1 MTPPGGSTLKITIA
15 RATSPEEIA
24 EAAQVYSRSRRA
36 AFPWRSDADFDPARF
51 VRDARDETVTVAR
64 LGTRIVGVA
73 SVYAPE
79 NFLHS
84 LYVDPDAQG
93 RGVGCALIAHVRAQ
107 ASGPLTL
114 KLDAKNEKARGFYEA
129 HGWEAMTGPDDTGIE
144 GGLPWQRYRLC

>member
-1 MTPPGGSTLKITIA
+1 MTRSSCRRLTIAIA
-15 RATSPEEIA
+15 RATSPEEVA

-36 AFPWRSDADFDPARF
+36 AFPWRSETDFDPAHF
-51 VRDARDETVTVAR
+51 VRDALEEAVTVAR

-73 SVYAPE
+73 SVYTAE

-93 RGVGCALIAHVRAQ
+93 LGVGRTLIDHVRAH
-107 ASGPLTL
+107 ATGPLTL
-114 KLDAKNEKARGFYEA
+114 KLDVKNEKARGFYEA

-144 GGLPWQRYRLC
+144 DGLPWQRYRLP